1 MKKKHSWFGGLT
13 IWGKGR
19 HSQAKEGVGTVLEC
33 GGLQTRGV
41 LTAQGHS
48 VCGGT
53 QSGGGTH
60 SQYVGLLVQVE
71 ALAGRGGCSRP
82 GVLTLKVRVE
92 LCWITGSH
100 LVMLDYWVRHP
111 RCDLVMD

>member
-60 SQYVGLLVQVE
+60 SQYVGLMVQVE

-82 GVLTLKVRVE
+82 GGAHTQGQGRAL
-92 LCWITGSH
+92 
-100 LVMLDYWVRHP
+100 LDYWVP
-111 RCDLVMD
+111 PSNVGLLGPPPKV